1 MHSFA
6 NFPLW
11 RISASAVA
19 LAASAASFPARA
31 AEAASAPAP
40 APQQADQTTSVGT
53 GATDSNA
60 DIVVTARHRNES
72 SQGVPVAISV
82 VGGDHIDSTG
92 AFNVGRLQQLT
103 PTLQFYS
110 SNPRNTSVNVRSFGS
125 RPTRSGWWLETS
137 AIRAPSGG
145 R

>member
-1 MHSFA
+1 MHSFVL
-6 NFPLW
+6 N
-11 RISASAVA
+11 SASVLAVV
-19 LAASAASFPARA
+19 AAVASFPALA
-31 AEAASAPAP
+31 AEAAPP
-40 APQQADQTTSVGT
+40 PPPTQQTEQTTSVGTTSVGT
-53 GATDSNA
+53 GATDGNA

-82 VGGDHIDSTG
+82 VGGDHIDSIG